1 MKHRIVAA
9 ASMVFLL
16 PFSQYAQ
23 KATPANRFEGDAQFK
38 DKNGKS
44 KGAHVT
50 IRQWSIPGKQKVD
63 ALPERGFLLVT
74 VRAGKVTTTI
84 GGEQKQRVTG
94 DFWTVQEDQR
104 MSVEATRE
112 TAVLEV
118 VSFTV
123 R

>member
-1 MKHRIVAA
+1 MGFSGNRRSWTDVSTSRPGVGTSICCSHEESRMKHRIVAA
-9 ASMVFLL
+9 ACVVFL

-23 KATPANRFEGDAQFK
+23 KATPANRFEGEAQFK

-74 VRAGKVTTTI
+74 VR
-84 GGEQKQRVTG
+84 
-94 DFWTVQEDQR
+94 
-104 MSVEATRE
+104 
-112 TAVLEV
+112 
-118 VSFTV
+118 
-123 R
+123 